1 MIPKEKIV
9 LLMNLTNS
17 FDETIKDLERA
28 QDSND
33 YLKFNVLKKN
43 LIQIQKEISK
53 TLGQP
58 ESGTVQ

>member
-9 LLMNLTNS
+9 LLMSLTNS
-17 FDETIKDLERA
+17 FDETIKELEKA

-33 YLKFNVLKKN
+33 YARFNILKKN
-43 LIQIQKEISK
+43 LIQIQQEISK

-58 ESGTVQ
+58 ESGTA